1 MNQRGD
7 TARQAALRDA
17 VIQTSTRENTYVKK
31 IHSILSPR
39 TKLLDIGCGTGHI
52 INELARRHNDILFTG
67 FDISRAMLELTAANN
82 VELPNVFCVAGDG
95 IHLPFSDSSF
105 DTVITRLA
113 EYATR
118 EAFRVVRQDGY
129 FLEYGLGPDADKEIK
144 EFFSDRIEEENFFFP
159 KDVSEWKQEVC
170 KPVLDAGFAVNSIEE
185 YKEKDHYS
193 DTRTLMDIIE
203 MVPLV
208 RDFDRKKD
216 KHTIEQLADTYKE
229 NEGFAI
235 TWHYYIIIAQKP

>member
-95 IHLPFSDSSF
+95 VHLPFSDSSF

-113 EYATR
+113 EYATK

-144 EFFSDRIEEENFFFP
+144 EFFSDRIERENFFFP
-159 KDVSEWKQEVC
+159 KDLRE
-170 KPVLDAGFAVNSIEE
+170 
-185 YKEKDHYS
+185 
-193 DTRTLMDIIE
+193 
-203 MVPLV
+203 
-208 RDFDRKKD
+208 
-216 KHTIEQLADTYKE
+216 
-229 NEGFAI
+229 
-235 TWHYYIIIAQKP
+235 

>member
-1 MNQRGD
+1 MSQRGD

-17 VIQTSTRENTYVKK
+17 VIQKSTKESTYVKT
-31 IHSILSPR
+31 IHSMLSPR

-52 INELARRHNDILFTG
+52 INELARRHKDILLTG
-67 FDISRAMLELTAANN
+67 LDISRAMLELTAANN
-82 VELPNVFCVAGDG
+82 VGSPNVLCVEGNG
-95 IHLPFSDSSF
+95 VHLPFLDCSF
-105 DTVITRLA
+105 DVVITRLA

-118 EAFRVVRQDGY
+118 EAFRVLRQDGY
-129 FLEYGLGPDADKEIK
+129 FLEYGLGPDADREIR
-144 EFFSDRIEEENFFFP
+144 EFFSDRLEKENFFFP
-159 KDVSEWKQEVC
+159 KDLSEWKKEVC
-170 KPVLDAGFAVNSIEE
+170 KPVLDAGFVVSSIDE

-193 DTRTLMDIIE
+193 DTGTLMDIIE

-229 NEGFAI
+229 NGGFYT
-235 TWHYYIIIAQKP
+235 TWHYYIIVAQKP